1 VKTENLRAFLAVVD
15 EGHYGA
21 AARRLRIPQ
30 STLSRRIQR
39 LESLVGH
46 ELLMRTVRPIVP
58 SPAGRIVAESAQ
70 AIIGAADRATA
81 RLRTLDGGWS
91 GPLRV
96 GYVQSATYGWVPRIL
111 RVSRRRHI
119 DVEFVAAPSIRQVE
133 ALFEHRLELG
143 LLRPASVGRSST
155 GLLSVTLARD
165 EIFAVVPRRHRLAA
179 ARSLTRSDL
188 AGERLVLYPEREG
201 PGLRRLVD
209 DWFANPRATDG
220 PVEAGG
226 PGGPGADGPPADV
239 PRADGR
245 GADLPGSP
253 VEASGVP
260 RVQDAWDAPSAV
272 VLAAAGAGIAILPGP
287 LPPLPRAVVAR
298 PVAKAPAIS
307 MALMWHPTHDRLLE
321 PFIKDVHEAS
331 G

>member
-1 VKTENLRAFLAVVD
+1 VETENLRAFLAVVD

-21 AARRLRIPQ
+21 AARRLHIPQ

-58 SPAGRIVAESAQ
+58 SPAGRIVAESAR
-70 AIIGAADRATA
+70 AIVRAADRATA

-111 RVSRRRHI
+111 TIARRRRI

-143 LLRPASVGRSST
+143 LLRPASVGRSSA

-179 ARSLTRSDL
+179 SRSLTRSDL

-209 DWFANPRATDG
+209 DWFANPRATDSL
-220 PVEAGG
+220 VEAAGPEAAGPEAAG
-226 PGGPGADGPPADV
+226 PGGPGADG
-239 PRADGR
+239 R
-245 GADLPGSP
+245 GADRPGSP

-307 MALMWHPTHDRLLE
+307 MALMWHPAHDRLLE
-321 PFIKDVHEAS
+321 PFIEDVQEAS